1 MNWKK
6 LTGIIIGSVTIFLII
21 YDVFAR
27 FLGGSTATISEVL
40 LRASLDNPAVA
51 FGAGFLCGHLFFING
66 TD

>member
-1 MNWKK
+1 MKWQSI
-6 LTGIIIGSVTIFLII
+6 TGIVIAGSTISLIV

-27 FLGGSTATISEVL
+27 FLGGAPATISEVL
-40 LRASLDNPAVA
+40 LRASLENPAVA